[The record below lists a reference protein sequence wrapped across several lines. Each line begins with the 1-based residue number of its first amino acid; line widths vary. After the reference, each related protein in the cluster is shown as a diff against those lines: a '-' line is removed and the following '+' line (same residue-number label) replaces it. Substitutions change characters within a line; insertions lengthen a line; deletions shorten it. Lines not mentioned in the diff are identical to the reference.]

1 MTKDEKSNSKT
12 QAVIWIVDS
21 AYTGELNARIGVA
34 ERLGHPYEVIPL
46 PNGDALGYAQML
58 KGRYASHS
66 KGSNPKLLI
75 ISGTGEETTAEI
87 ADLKLLFEDRQ
98 ILNVYLASILP
109 DELPP
114 RLCEYDLIASPQL
127 NGANI
132 VSLLGVPHKLTRDTL
147 AIAYRKHGNYF
158 GALPKPIIG
167 LLIGGN
173 TRYCDGFNEAHAA
186 GLAQRVARIAK
197 SQEACLVV
205 TNSRRTPASAQAALL
220 DELEGL
226 SYYFFDWR
234 QVDLSFYHALLA
246 HADLLIVSGDS
257 LSMCSEAAYTGK
269 PVLVDLSDTATERY
283 HREIVGKLVDYGAI
297 KLLTDSYEPWTYV
310 PPDPV
315 GAVAGAIRAWL
326 DGVSD
331 GDATQQCSL

>member
-66 KGSNPKLLI
+66 NRSNPKLLI

-114 RLCEYDLIASPQL
+114 PPLRIRSYR
-127 NGANI
+127 
-132 VSLLGVPHKLTRDTL
+132 VP
-147 AIAYRKHGNYF
+147 
-158 GALPKPIIG
+158 
-167 LLIGGN
+167 
-173 TRYCDGFNEAHAA
+173 
-186 GLAQRVARIAK
+186 
-197 SQEACLVV
+197 
-205 TNSRRTPASAQAALL
+205 
-220 DELEGL
+220 
-226 SYYFFDWR
+226 
-234 QVDLSFYHALLA
+234 
-246 HADLLIVSGDS
+246 
-257 LSMCSEAAYTGK
+257 
-269 PVLVDLSDTATERY
+269 
-283 HREIVGKLVDYGAI
+283 
-297 KLLTDSYEPWTYV
+297 
-310 PPDPV
+310 
-315 GAVAGAIRAWL
+315 
-326 DGVSD
+326 
-331 GDATQQCSL
+331 ATQRR